1 MAVLGLAVACGG
13 SDGDDASAEPGTTGS
28 DPGDTSSE
36 TSATSSDT
44 GSSGGEPEEGSSD
57 GGSGDATTGDSD
69 LPAPPTNL
77 DETVAIYGEAWNEL
91 DEDRRRALLEL
102 AWADDGLY
110 RDPTVVAEG
119 RDALVDAIGA
129 FHASFPGS
137 ELEIASDVD
146 TYDGHL
152 RFAWT
157 ITGTAALPGE
167 DIGEIGDDLRLTA
180 ITGFFGPLPSGTPI
194 PDPVAALV
202 DAWAEEDA
210 TARAALLDAAITDD
224 FVLRQ
229 PGLEIA
235 DRDTLDEHLSAGTLT
250 LAGTPDAYGPVMR
263 FGISTSDGDGLAMA
277 TVADDGRLS
286 AMTMFFN

>member
-1 MAVLGLAVACGG
+1 MAVLLCELAIACGE
-13 SDGDDASAEPGTTGS
+13 SEADGAPATTEGAPGDASDETSAGS
-28 DPGDTSSE
+28 TDTSSGDGE
-36 TSATSSDT
+36 SDGTTSS
-44 GSSGGEPEEGSSD
+44 
-57 GGSGDATTGDSD
+57 DSD
-69 LPAPPTNL
+69 LPSPPTNL
-77 DETVAIYGEAWNEL
+77 DETVAIYGAAWNEH

-102 AWADDGLY
+102 AWADDGFY
-110 RDPTVVAEG
+110 RDPTVVAQG
-119 RDALVDAIGA
+119 RDALVEAIGA

-137 ELEIASDVD
+137 ELEIVGAIDA
-146 TYDGHL
+146 YDAQL

-210 TARAALLDAAITDD
+210 ATRALLLDAAVTDD

-235 DRDTLDEHLSAGTLT
+235 DREALDEHMAAGAMTLD
-250 LAGTPDAYGPVMR
+250 GTPDAYGPVMR
-263 FGISTSDGDGLAMA
+263 FGVSTSDGDGLAMA

-286 AMTMFFN
+286 ALTMFFD

>member
-1 MAVLGLAVACGG
+1 MLVCGLAIACSESTGDA
-13 SDGDDASAEPGTTGS
+13 DGEPGTTGG
-28 DPGDTSSE
+28 DPGDTSGE
-36 TSATSSDT
+36 TSAGSTDTSASD
-44 GSSGGEPEEGSSD
+44 SESD
-57 GGSGDATTGDSD
+57 GTTSGDSD

-77 DETVAIYGEAWNEL
+77 DETVAIYGAAWNEL

-110 RDPTVVAEG
+110 RDPTVVAQG
-119 RDALVDAIGA
+119 RDALVDAIGT
-129 FHASFPGS
+129 FHADFPGS
-137 ELEIASDVD
+137 ELEIVGTID

-167 DIGEIGDDLRLTA
+167 DIGQVGDDLRLTA

-202 DAWAEEDA
+202 DAWAEDDA
-210 TARAALLDAAITDD
+210 MARAALLDAAVTDD

-235 DRDTLDEHLSAGTLT
+235 DREALDEHLAAGAMT

-263 FGISTSDGDGLAMA
+263 FGVSTSDGDGLAMA

-286 AMTMFFN
+286 ALTMFFD